1 MKPYN
6 LVNTHKTVHSFST
19 YNKTYF
25 KKNEFSIPLTKHLSK
40 PEIFHTVNIFYN
52 LLGHNYTTG

>member
-25 KKNEFSIPLTKHLSK
+25 KKNEFSIPLICIDTFNGCDDGDDKSIETKT
-40 PEIFHTVNIFYN
+40 EGDFM
-52 LLGHNYTTG
+52 